1 MNCRQK
7 NQPMSKTKILY
18 VDDESINL
26 MLFEANLKKKYQ
38 VLTAMDGLSGLELI
52 SKNNDIKAVISDM
65 KMPNMNGIE
74 FVSKAKRLLPDIYY
88 YILTGFEIT
97 EKIQESLNTGLIRKY
112 FKKPFNMN
120 EIFSELELAEKNY

>member
-7 NQPMSKTKILY
+7 KQPMSKTKILY

-65 KMPNMNGIE
+65 KMPAMNGLE
-74 FVSKAKRLLPDIYY
+74 FVAKAIRLLPDIYY

-97 EKIQESLNTGLIRKY
+97 EKIQESLNNGLIRKY

-120 EIFSELELAEKNY
+120 EIFTELELAEKNN